1 MKKIIYILLS
11 ATVLFCSC
19 SDYLDT
25 KSGSSIEADDYYTS
39 EDNMDKALTGVYG
52 CLKPFSKYY
61 FVMAELRSDNM
72 FETAESKK
80 NEYADCAQFNSTG
93 LLNDNIVYN
102 CWADHYKLI
111 VAANTLI
118 DNLGKVTFKNA
129 KTRTQYEAEARF
141 LRALAYFD
149 LVRFY
154 GRVPVALHATTIDE
168 TFAIGQ
174 SEAIETYKTA
184 IIPDLLFATD
194 SLQEKALDYLN
205 KEHAERV
212 TKMAANALLGKVLVQ
227 MAGHPV
233 YASTVEVDG
242 KTYDVKQEAKECLKE
257 VLDYAGDI
265 ASPQHYWASTIDEW
279 NLMWLHEKDN
289 KYHIFEIQY
298 ACAPSQGNPV
308 TPLSKTSNSS
318 ADNYCNAS
326 LTNGSHFYVERQL
339 LEHFIEPEGDT
350 DEFGLAVYKDKRL
363 RGTVDLNM
371 SYDEETGTYSEGT
384 ANANHWMI
392 RFFEHKMKRSQLGY
406 SDMDADIVNYTYWPQ
421 NFPVLRI
428 EDVALLYAELA
439 GKTEGTKYLNWIRN
453 RAGLPSYYDL
463 SDAAFQEAVKDER
476 RYELIGEGHRWFDE
490 VRHNTFVDDIQG
502 IMQYYHDNYD
512 SNSIYIT
519 YKNRVTQNGQYYPIP
534 LSQMRVKEGLYQQN
548 PGY

>member
-1 MKKIIYILLS
+1 MKKILYLVLS
-11 ATVLFCSC
+11 ATFLLTSC
-19 SDYLDT
+19 ADYLDT
-25 KSGSSIEADDYYTS
+25 KSGSGIEVDDYYTS
-39 EDNMDKALTGVYG
+39 EANMDNALIGVYG

-72 FETAESKK
+72 FETSESKK
-80 NEYADCAQFNSTG
+80 NEYADCSQFNNTG
-93 LLNDNIVYN
+93 LLNDNIVYS
-102 CWADHYKLI
+102 CWSDHYKLI

-118 DNLGKVTFKNA
+118 DNLDKVTYKNA
-129 KTRTQYEAEARF
+129 NTRIQYEAEARF

-154 GRVPVALHATTIDE
+154 GRVPVTLHATTIDE
-168 TFAIGQ
+168 TFEIGQ
-174 SEAIETYKTA
+174 SEAIDVYKNA
-184 IIPDLLFATD
+184 IIPDLVFAAD
-194 SLQEKALDYLN
+194 NLKEKALDYLN
-205 KEHAERV
+205 KEHSERA
-212 TKMAANALLGKVLVQ
+212 TQMAAKALLGKVLVQ

-233 YASTVEVDG
+233 YASTVEIG
-242 KTYDVKQEAKECLKE
+242 GETYNVEKMAKDYLRE
-257 VLDYAGDI
+257 VLDYADYN
-265 ASPQHYWASTIDEW
+265 QRYWASTIDEW

-289 KYHIFEIQY
+289 KYFIFEIQY
-298 ACAPSQGNPV
+298 ACASGQGNPV
-308 TPLSKTSNSS
+308 APLSKTSNSS
-318 ADNYCNAS
+318 ADQYCNAS

-350 DEFGLAVYKDKRL
+350 DEDGLPVYKDKRL
-363 RGTVDLNM
+363 RGTVDLSM

-384 ANANHWMI
+384 ANANHWMV
-392 RFFEHKMKRSQLGY
+392 RFFEHKMKRSLLGY
-406 SDMDADIVNYTYWPQ
+406 SDMDPDIVNYTYWPQ

-439 GKTEGTKYLNWIRN
+439 GPKEGKNYLNRIRN
-453 RAGLPSYYDL
+453 RAGLASLNDL

-490 VRHNTFVDDIQG
+490 VRHNTFVSDIQG
-502 IMQYYHDNYD
+502 IMQYYYD
-512 SNSIYIT
+512 TYDQSSIYIT

-534 LSQMRVKEGLYQQN
+534 LSQMRVREGLYQQN

>member
-1 MKKIIYILLS
+1 MKKILYLVLS
-11 ATVLFCSC
+11 ATFLLTSC
-19 SDYLDT
+19 ADYLDT
-25 KSGSSIEADDYYTS
+25 KSGSGIEVDDYYTS
-39 EDNMDKALTGVYG
+39 EANMDNALIGVYG

-72 FETAESKK
+72 FETSESKK
-80 NEYADCAQFNSTG
+80 NEYADCSQFNNTG
-93 LLNDNIVYN
+93 LLNDNIVYS
-102 CWADHYKLI
+102 CWSDHYKLI

-118 DNLGKVTFKNA
+118 DNLDNVTYKNA
-129 KTRTQYEAEARF
+129 NTRIQYEAEARF

-154 GRVPVALHATTIDE
+154 GRVPVTLHATTIDE
-168 TFAIGQ
+168 TFEIGQ
-174 SEAIETYKTA
+174 SEAIDVYKNA
-184 IIPDLLFATD
+184 IIPDLVFAAD
-194 SLQEKALDYLN
+194 NLKEKALDYLN
-205 KEHAERV
+205 KEHSERA
-212 TKMAANALLGKVLVQ
+212 TQMAAKALLGKVLVQ

-233 YASTVEVDG
+233 YASTVEIG
-242 KTYDVKQEAKECLKE
+242 GETYNVEKMAKDYLRE
-257 VLDYAGDI
+257 VLDYADYN
-265 ASPQHYWASTIDEW
+265 QRYWASTIDEW

-289 KYHIFEIQY
+289 KYFIFEIQY
-298 ACAPSQGNPV
+298 ACASGQGNPV
-308 TPLSKTSNSS
+308 APLSKTSNSS
-318 ADNYCNAS
+318 ADQYCNAS

-350 DEFGLAVYKDKRL
+350 DEDGLPVYKDKRL
-363 RGTVDLNM
+363 RGTVDLSM

-384 ANANHWMI
+384 ANANHWMV
-392 RFFEHKMKRSQLGY
+392 RFFEHKMKRSLLGY
-406 SDMDADIVNYTYWPQ
+406 SDMDPDIVNYTYWPQ

-439 GKTEGTKYLNWIRN
+439 GPKEGKNYLNRIRN
-453 RAGLPSYYDL
+453 RAGLASLNDL

-490 VRHNTFVDDIQG
+490 VRHNTFVSDIQG
-502 IMQYYHDNYD
+502 IMQYYYD
-512 SNSIYIT
+512 TYDQSSIYIT

-534 LSQMRVKEGLYQQN
+534 LSQMRVREGLYQQN